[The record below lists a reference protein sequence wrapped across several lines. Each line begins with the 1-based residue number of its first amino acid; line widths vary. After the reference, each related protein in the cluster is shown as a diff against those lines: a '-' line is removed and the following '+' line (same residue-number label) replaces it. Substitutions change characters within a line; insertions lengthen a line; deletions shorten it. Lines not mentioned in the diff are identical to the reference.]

1 MGGPLLHRVLD
12 AVPLIRRLVPELRFL
27 VVGGPRIDPGS
38 LPETP
43 GATVVGCLPD
53 LYRTLA
59 ACDLAVVQGG
69 LTTCMELT
77 VLRKPFV
84 HVPLRRHFEQNFH
97 VRRRLGR
104 YEAGRCLEYPDAVD
118 PDALAEVVAK
128 ELTREIAYLPVETD
142 GAARA
147 ADLLAELVQRRFL

>member
-1 MGGPLLHRVLD
+1 
-12 AVPLIRRLVPELRFL
+12 
-27 VVGGPRIDPGS
+27 VVGY
-38 LPETP
+38 
-43 GATVVGCLPD
+43 LPD

-77 VLRKPFV
+77 ALRKPFV
-84 HVPLRRHFEQNFH
+84 HVPLRRHFEQTFH

-128 ELTREIAYLPVETD
+128 ELTREIAYRPVETD